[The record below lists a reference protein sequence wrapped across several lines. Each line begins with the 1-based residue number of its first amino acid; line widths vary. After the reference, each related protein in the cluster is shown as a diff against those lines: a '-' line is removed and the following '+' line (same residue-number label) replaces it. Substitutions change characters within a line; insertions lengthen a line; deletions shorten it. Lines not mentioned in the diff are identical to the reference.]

1 MRKFDSLLKTKNSK
15 RKYDYNYDKIYK
27 KNSINPL
34 DYDYFESILV
44 QELWIKNNK
53 KYNKDLITL
62 WGKLDMK
69 SYIDYILGNTFNM
82 YFVNDNKRIEV
93 NKLDDYNYMHED
105 ARRMKLLDIKYCKS
119 LVLENTVFKDLYL
132 VTFEILDMNN
142 NFRPY
147 VLLFVKN
154 SNGKFIEIGYGYDSN
169 NNGNVELTIKSFNYP
184 VFLNTKGTI
193 LLPLSNKKVKLDV
206 YDYIT
211 DTDIEKIEK

>member
-1 MRKFDSLLKTKNSK
+1 MGKFDSLLKTKNSK
-15 RKYDYNYDKIYK
+15 RKYNYNYDKIYK

-105 ARRMKLLDIKYCKS
+105 ARRMKLLD
-119 LVLENTVFKDLYL
+119 
-132 VTFEILDMNN
+132 MNN

-211 DTDIEKIEK
+211 DTDIEKIE